1 MATAYLIPA
10 LGGDLQTLDVTIE
23 DSLAP
28 VYELVC
34 PGEHPMAQLITIRK
48 GTTHVADLWIDEEGK
63 GKSLPVNPVA
73 SGLGRAARAI
83 FYHDVIAGDALL
95 IPVEGEDP
103 QWMLDFIE
111 AELRIVKAAAGL

>member
-10 LGGDLQTLDVTIE
+10 LGGEIETLDVTLE

-34 PGEHPMAQLITIRK
+34 PGEHPMAQLVTIHNRN
-48 GTTHVADLWIDEEGK
+48 TYVADLWIDEEGK

-73 SGLGRAARAI
+73 SGLARAARAI
-83 FYHDVIAGDALL
+83 FYDDVIAGAALL

-103 QWMLDFIE
+103 KWMLDFLQ